1 MIHLQQ
7 RSDDAKDVVSDMR
20 VVGAGLNAPEG
31 ATDIKLKVDKS
42 DTDFATS
49 AQYDKA
55 VPFSMDVI
63 ATVNG
68 ETQNLAAGHQKLDVP
83 VKLTLSV
90 PAYIDPEKLVLL
102 HNTD

>member
-31 ATDIKLKVDKS
+31 ATDIKLKVDKA

-49 AQYDKA
+49 
-55 VPFSMDVI
+55 
-63 ATVNG
+63 
-68 ETQNLAAGHQKLDVP
+68 
-83 VKLTLSV
+83 
-90 PAYIDPEKLVLL
+90 LVRGM
-102 HNTD
+102 